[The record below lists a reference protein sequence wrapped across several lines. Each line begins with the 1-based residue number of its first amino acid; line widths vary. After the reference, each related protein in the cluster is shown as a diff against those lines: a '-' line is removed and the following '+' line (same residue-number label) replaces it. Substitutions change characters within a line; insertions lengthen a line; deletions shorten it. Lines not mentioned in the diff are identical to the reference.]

1 MGNYLKERVDNEL
14 SRHLVRNL
22 RTQVNQQEKLKN
34 DVYKDLEELD
44 FQRQREEFGLRQFEE
59 GTSHGM
65 SFNEN

>member
-1 MGNYLKERVDNEL
+1 VGIYLKERVDNEL

-44 FQRQREEFGLRQFEE
+44 FLR
-59 GTSHGM
+59 
-65 SFNEN
+65 

>member
-1 MGNYLKERVDNEL
+1 VGNYLKERVDNEL

-59 GTSHGM
+59 EASHGM